1 VTDREFERHQVAEG
15 RPRSVALLA
24 ASVSV
29 ATVAVFLFTMG
40 GPPTRGWVPQAQN
53 ASSSVRESVSTVHD
67 KSDTD
72 AEATGRSPIRPSRT
86 DHAVQAEHLSHGPTA
101 GSNAASDIAEKTEPV
116 VRSVSSI
123 ETVVGYSVKERPIVC
138 RRLGDGQYVVLMMAS
153 IHGNEAAGTPLL
165 NDLAEHV
172 VANSE
177 ILDGVTLVLMPVVNP
192 DGVESGKRYNARGVD
207 LNRNFPAENRQNSS
221 RYGLNALSEPEALA
235 IYQVINDTL
244 PNHIVTLHEP
254 MQCVDYDGPAKALA
268 TVMSEFCPLPV
279 EKLGSRPG
287 SLGSYAGVTLG
298 IPTITFELPP
308 NAAGQSPKFL
318 WRFYGEALT
327 QAVLYRHATTE

>member
-1 VTDREFERHQVAEG
+1 MGDATDL
-15 RPRSVALLA
+15 S
-24 ASVSV
+24 
-29 ATVAVFLFTMG
+29 ATDSKL
-40 GPPTRGWVPQAQN
+40 
-53 ASSSVRESVSTVHD
+53 
-67 KSDTD
+67 
-72 AEATGRSPIRPSRT
+72 
-86 DHAVQAEHLSHGPTA
+86 TA
-101 GSNAASDIAEKTEPV
+101 HIAEKAEPV
-116 VRSVSSI
+116 IRNVSSLK
-123 ETVVGYSVKERPIVC
+123 TLVGHSVEERPIVC
-138 RRLGDGQYVVLMMAS
+138 RRIGDGKYVVLMMAA

-172 VANSE
+172 VANPE
-177 ILDGVTLVLMPVVNP
+177 LLDGVTLVLMPIVNP
-192 DGVESGKRYNARGVD
+192 DGVKSDKRHNARGVD

-254 MQCVDYDGPAKALA
+254 LQCVDYDGPAKELA
-268 TVMSEFCPLPV
+268 TVMSEHCPLPV

-308 NAAGQSPKFL
+308 NAATQSPGFL
-318 WRFYGEALT
+318 WRFYGEALV
-327 QAVLYRHATTE
+327 QAVLHRHSAIE

>member
-1 VTDREFERHQVAEG
+1 MIDRESERHQVVDV
-15 RPRSVALLA
+15 RPRSAALLA
-24 ASVSV
+24 ASLSLAAV
-29 ATVAVFLFTMG
+29 TVFLFTMG
-40 GPPTRGWVPQAQN
+40 GPPTRGWVPQAQD
-53 ASSSVRESVSTVHD
+53 ASSSVRKSASTVPN
-67 KSDTD
+67 KPDTD
-72 AEATGRSPIRPSRT
+72 AAAERSTPRPPRT
-86 DHAVQAEHLSHGPTA
+86 DHSPQAGHLSGNPTA
-101 GSNAASDIAEKTEPV
+101 SSNAASDTATKTEPV

-123 ETVVGYSVKERPIVC
+123 ETVVGHSVKERPIIC
-138 RRLGDGQYVVLMMAS
+138 HRIGDGEYVVLMMAS

-165 NDLAEHV
+165 NDLAKHV
-172 VANSE
+172 VANPE
-177 ILDGVTLVLMPVVNP
+177 LLDGVTLVLMPVVNP

-254 MQCVDYDGPAKALA
+254 LQCVDYDGPAKELA
-268 TVMSEFCPLPV
+268 KVMSDHCPLPV
-279 EKLGSRPG
+279 KKLGSRPG

-298 IPTITFELPP
+298 IPAITFELPR

-318 WRFYGEALT
+318 WRFYGEALI
-327 QAVLYRHATTE
+327 QAVLHRHTTNE

>member
-1 VTDREFERHQVAEG
+1 MNDRESANYQIVEIRRGSA
-15 RPRSVALLA
+15 ALLA
-24 ASVSV
+24 ASLSLAAV
-29 ATVAVFLFTMG
+29 AAFLFTMG
-40 GPPTRGWVPQAQN
+40 GPTTRSWRPLQKDGLSPTRNLESTTQLKPNADASGNSTTLQVPMGDA
-53 ASSSVRESVSTVHD
+53 
-67 KSDTD
+67 TD
-72 AEATGRSPIRPSRT
+72 LSATDSK
-86 DHAVQAEHLSHGPTA
+86 LTA
-101 GSNAASDIAEKTEPV
+101 HIAEKAEPV
-116 VRSVSSI
+116 IRNVSSLK
-123 ETVVGYSVKERPIVC
+123 TLVGHSVEERPIVC
-138 RRLGDGQYVVLMMAS
+138 RRIGDGKYVVLMMAA

-172 VANSE
+172 VANPE
-177 ILDGVTLVLMPVVNP
+177 LLDGVTLVLMPIVNP
-192 DGVESGKRYNARGVD
+192 DGVKSDKRHNARGVD

-254 MQCVDYDGPAKALA
+254 LQCIDYDGPAKELA
-268 TVMSEFCPLPV
+268 TVMSEHCPLPV

-308 NAAGQSPKFL
+308 NAATQSPGFL
-318 WRFYGEALT
+318 WRFYGEALV
-327 QAVLYRHATTE
+327 QAVLHRHSAIE

>member
-1 VTDREFERHQVAEG
+1 MTDREFVRHKVAEG
-15 RPRSVALLA
+15 RPASGALLA
-24 ASVSV
+24 ASVSLP
-29 ATVAVFLFTMG
+29 AVAVFLFTMG
-40 GPPTRGWVPQAQN
+40 GPPTRGWVPQAQD
-53 ASSSVRESVSTVHD
+53 ASPSVRESVSTVHD

-72 AEATGRSPIRPSRT
+72 AEAAGRSPTRPSRT
-86 DHAVQAEHLSHGPTA
+86 NHAVQAEHLTDNPTA
-101 GSNAASDIAEKTEPV
+101 DSNAASDIAEKTEPV
-116 VRSVSSI
+116 VRSVSSV
-123 ETVVGYSVKERPIVC
+123 ETVVGHSVEERPIVC
-138 RRLGDGQYVVLMMAS
+138 RRIGDGEYVVLMMAS

-172 VANSE
+172 VANPE
-177 ILDGVTLVLMPVVNP
+177 LLDGVTLVLMPVVNP

-254 MQCVDYDGPAKALA
+254 LQCVDYDGPAKELA
-268 TVMSEFCPLPV
+268 KVMSDHCPLPV
-279 EKLGSRPG
+279 KKLGSRPG

-298 IPTITFELPP
+298 IPTITFELPR

-318 WRFYGEALT
+318 WRFYGEALIK
-327 QAVLYRHATTE
+327 AILYRRSECE